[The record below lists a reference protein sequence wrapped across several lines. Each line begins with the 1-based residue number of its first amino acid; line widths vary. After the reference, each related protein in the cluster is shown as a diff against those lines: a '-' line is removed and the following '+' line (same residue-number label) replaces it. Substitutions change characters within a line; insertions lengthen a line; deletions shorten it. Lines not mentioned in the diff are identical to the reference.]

1 MAGDN
6 GTRNSVP
13 SREFCFRLMADY
25 GMLANIRAHSILV
38 ARIAEALSL
47 DLVRAGL
54 ELTPEIAI
62 AGALLHDIGKTPCLN
77 TDRDHAMAGRDIC
90 LRHNLE
96 TIAPIVAEHVIL
108 AGYSAD
114 QPITEKEIVYY
125 ADKRV
130 NHDQVVS
137 LAERLEYIIA
147 TYGCND
153 PQLRSLIR
161 KNYIRCQEL
170 EARIFDHLD
179 FSCQQLAARINR
191 HGWTILAGPS
201 K

>member
-1 MAGDN
+1 MDGDD

-13 SREFCFRLMADY
+13 SRDFCFRLMARY

-47 DLVRAGL
+47 DLARAGL
-54 ELTPEIAI
+54 KLTPELAV
-62 AGALLHDIGKTPCLN
+62 AGGLLHDIGKTLCLN
-77 TDRDHAMAGRDIC
+77 TGRDHARVGRDIC
-90 LRHNLE
+90 LGHDLD

-108 AGYSAD
+108 TNYSAE

-137 LAERLEYIIA
+137 LADRLAYIIA
-147 TYGCND
+147 TYGRDN
-153 PQLRSLIR
+153 PRIQSKIK

-170 EARIFDHLD
+170 EARIFAHLD
-179 FSCQQLAARINR
+179 FPCQYLAARVKKQPWEEP
-191 HGWTILAGPS
+191 GYF
-201 K
+201 